1 MYEISCLICF
11 LVSFTSF
18 FSSSFLFYVLIAN
31 LFTYGLYSCKILNN
45 ENIHDL
51 IFVGINVNLV
61 TFISDELPN
70 LLA

>member
-11 LVSFTSF
+11 LVSFAVF
-18 FSSSFLFYVLIAN
+18 FFFFDTLVAN
-31 LFTYGLYSCKILNN
+31 LFTYGFYSCKILNN

>member
-1 MYEISCLICF
+1 MNEISCLICF
-11 LVSFTSF
+11 LVSFGF
-18 FSSSFLFYVLIAN
+18 IFLFFDALIAN